1 MNKIGDFLE
10 SRGVKVHKFY
20 NNNSDWEKI
29 KEASKNAHFFIYSGH
44 GSNMGKN
51 GTGGLVLED
60 WITNDQIQNELKL
73 KENALVLFKSVC
85 GGAGSSAG
93 DNGDIGC
100 KEAELRV
107 SDYAE
112 PFLKL
117 GASTYYANNYSEGC
131 ISFLK
136 NFFEGQSTKESY
148 DNALSWGVNLHVNK
162 TYMYQPNLKI
172 AISGSSGGGNC
183 TVITTENGIEIKKQ
197 VPCSKS
203 YSISY
208 VGSPYFDIEDIYKKR
223 SSYVMK

>member
-1 MNKIGDFLE
+1 M
-10 SRGVKVHKFY
+10 
-20 NNNSDWEKI
+20 
-29 KEASKNAHFFIYSGH
+29 
-44 GSNMGKN
+44 
-51 GTGGLVLED
+51 
-60 WITNDQIQNELKL
+60 
-73 KENALVLFKSVC
+73 VLFKSVC

-136 NFFEGQSTKESY
+136 KFFEGQSTKESY